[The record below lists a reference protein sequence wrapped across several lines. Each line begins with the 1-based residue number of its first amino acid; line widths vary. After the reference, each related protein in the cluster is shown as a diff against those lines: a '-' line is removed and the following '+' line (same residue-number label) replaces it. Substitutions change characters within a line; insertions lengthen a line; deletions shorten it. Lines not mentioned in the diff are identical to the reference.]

1 MAGNR
6 GGRSSSS
13 LTAKVLE
20 MYGPVCHLRMPGCLG
35 VATTKDHLIPYSL
48 GGRDTL
54 ENLRPACKPCNSK
67 RQNRVMSGY
76 GARINVLIGPPAS
89 GKSTYVLEHA
99 KPSDIVID
107 LDVIARALM
116 PIQQERTH
124 VYPDY
129 VRHVAIGARKAAL
142 DRATR
147 LAVGCTVVGDPR
159 RAPPEHPGRVPRPPL
174 QHHHRGP
181 WPRGCREP
189 CPPRA
194 PAARLA
200 DHRQVVRLR
209 ARESRRRASG
219 RSVRAWVE
227 LCAVDGLG
235 LVTCSPGF
243 SPADRTGRPASTVHP
258 PHNVQKKSPER
269 RRENDP
275 QITLCSA
282 WETARNPTWN
292 ARYRRSF
299 PRSRSKRR

>member
-6 GGRSSSS
+6 GGRTSSS

-147 LAVGCTVVGDPR
+147 LAVGCTVWVIHAVPHPNTLAEYRALRYNIITVDPGR
-159 RAPPEHPGRVPRPPL
+159 EVVESRARLERPPHVWPIIGKWYASGLAKAAAAPPVEASAL
-174 QHHHRGP
+174 ASSS
-181 WPRGCREP
+181 
-189 CPPRA
+189 A
-194 PAARLA
+194 P
-200 DHRQVVRLR
+200 
-209 ARESRRRASG
+209 STASD
-219 RSVRAWVE
+219 W
-227 LCAVDGLG
+227 
-235 LVTCSPGF
+235 
-243 SPADRTGRPASTVHP
+243 
-258 PHNVQKKSPER
+258 
-269 RRENDP
+269 
-275 QITLCSA
+275 
-282 WETARNPTWN
+282 
-292 ARYRRSF
+292 
-299 PRSRSKRR
+299 